1 MERRHFLKSAGVV
14 TILVAGGTVWRAWHQ
29 GVFSVGSG
37 PAFEPWHN
45 WANETQEGPL
55 ALVRAAILA
64 ASPHNTQPW
73 LFKVTPTS
81 IELYADTRRNLGTFD
96 GYLREMYIGLGCAIE
111 NIALAATVHGYSA
124 ELTMVSGAL
133 DLRADRPEKVLAG
146 RVDLKP
152 GERSEGPLY
161 HAIPRRHT
169 NRGPFDMA
177 RPIPAEDIDT
187 LAELGRLGDEMKVFL
202 FSKDDERKKFGELLI
217 SATQVIIADA
227 QMVHDSQAWFRNS
240 PAQIEQ
246 QRDGLT
252 LDAAGL
258 PPLVAAAAKILPPLS
273 AEKSHEYWLRTTR
286 EVHAVSSPLFGLIAV
301 RDRYDKQQN
310 LLAGGAW
317 QRMHLWATTQNIAMQ
332 PVNQPLE
339 QVDRE
344 RALGKPPRAAQA
356 LAGLTRDP
364 SWQATFAFRA
374 GYPLREAPASP
385 RRDVKDVLL

>member
-1 MERRHFLKSAGVV
+1 MKRRFFLKGAGVV
-14 TILVAGGTVWRAWHQ
+14 TIMVAGGTVWRAWNQ
-29 GVFSVGSG
+29 GIFNAGSG

-45 WANETQEGPL
+45 WASEAQEGPL

-64 ASPHNTQPW
+64 SSPHNTQPW
-73 LFKVTPTS
+73 LFKVSPAS
-81 IELYADTRRNLGTFD
+81 IELYADTRRNLGAFD

-111 NIALAATVHGYSA
+111 NIAVAAPVHGYSA

-169 NRGPFDMA
+169 NRGPYDTA
-177 RPIPAEDIDT
+177 RPIAAKDIDR
-187 LAELGRLGDEMKVFL
+187 LGELGQLGDDMKVFL
-202 FSKDDERKKFGELLI
+202 IHKDDERKKFGELLI
-217 SATQVIIADA
+217 FTTQTIIADA
-227 QMVHDSQAWFRNS
+227 QMVHDSQAWFRNGR
-240 PAQIEQ
+240 PEIEAR
-246 QRDGLT
+246 RDGVT
-252 LDAAGL
+252 LDTGGF
-258 PPLVAAAAKILPPLS
+258 PPLMTALAKIMPAIS
-273 AEKSHEYWLRTTR
+273 AQKSHEYWLQITR
-286 EVHAVSSPLFGLIAV
+286 DVHAVASPLFGLIAV

-344 RALGKPPRAAQA
+344 RALGKSPRAAEA
-356 LAGLTRDP
+356 LAGLTGDP

-374 GYPLREAPASP
+374 GYPIREAPASP

>member
-1 MERRHFLKSAGVV
+1 MKRRVFLKSAGVV
-14 TILVAGGTVWRAWHQ
+14 TVMVVGGTVWRAWHQ
-29 GVFSVGSG
+29 GVFNAGAG

-45 WANETQEGPL
+45 WANEAQEGPL

-111 NIALAATVHGYSA
+111 NMALAATVHGYSA

-169 NRGPFDMA
+169 NRGPFDTA
-177 RPIPAEDIDT
+177 RPIAAKDIDT
-187 LAELGRLGDEMKVFL
+187 LAELGQLGDDMKVFL
-202 FSKDDERKKFGELLI
+202 FPKDDERKKFGDLLI
-217 SATQVIIADA
+217 SATQAIIADA
-227 QMVHDSQAWFRNS
+227 QMVHDSQAWFRNGR
-240 PAQIEQ
+240 PEIEAR
-246 QRDGLT
+246 RDGVT
-252 LDAAGL
+252 LDTGGF
-258 PPLVAAAAKILPPLS
+258 PPLMTALAKIMPATS
-273 AEKSHEYWLRTTR
+273 AQKSHEYWLQITR
-286 EVHAVSSPLFGLIAV
+286 EVHAVASPLFGLIAV
-301 RDRYDKQQN
+301 HNRYDKQQN

-317 QRMHLWATTQNIAMQ
+317 QRMHLWATTQDIAMQ

-344 RALGKPPRAAQA
+344 RALRKPPRAAEA

-385 RRDVKDVLL
+385 RRDVQDVLL